1 MRSLP
6 HFQGQWDVPVL
17 AGRCREGRG
26 GGGRHTYPL
35 QTVTQHSCSHSSPPT
50 RSQGGIPPCVISK
63 GRGQRQPGIWCL
75 QFFSDKWHVSTE
87 RGGDGKAV
95 VSNHSPLP
103 APSGRIILLYADE
116 LITVSSIWLL
126 YKKKNASSSHCV
138 NSHPRAHRF
147 TTREYYYLKT
157 SF

>member
-1 MRSLP
+1 MSLSLL
-6 HFQGQWDVPVL
+6 GD
-17 AGRCREGRG
+17 AGRGEEVGAGTHILCR
-26 GGGRHTYPL
+26 L
-35 QTVTQHSCSHSSPPT
+35 WHSTLAATS
-50 RSQGGIPPCVISK
+50 SQGGIPPCVISK

-126 YKKKNASSSHCV
+126 YKKKKMPAPLTVSTATRG
-138 NSHPRAHRF
+138 P
-147 TTREYYYLKT
+147 TTLQRGSIT
-157 SF
+157 I